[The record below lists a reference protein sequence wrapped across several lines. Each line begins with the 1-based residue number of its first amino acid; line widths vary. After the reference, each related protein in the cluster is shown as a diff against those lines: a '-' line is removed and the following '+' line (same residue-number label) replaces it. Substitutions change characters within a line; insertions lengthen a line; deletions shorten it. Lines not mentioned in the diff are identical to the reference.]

1 MKYETLIVEKSG
13 DLMTVTF
20 NRPKILN
27 ALNKQM
33 MLEIKDLLAVLRSDL
48 STRFVIFTGAG
59 KAFSAGVEFSRQ
71 AMQERYSDPALSNER
86 LWQLFGHDFM
96 QAMESLEQVTI
107 AAVNGASIGGG
118 MCLAMNC
125 DFRILSEKA
134 IFGIPETALGIFF
147 TWGATPRLTC
157 LIGPAKAKEMIMTCD
172 PIDAQEAYRIGLANK
187 VVPNGQLMPACLEL
201 AQKIRSKGP
210 LAIRICKKQVN
221 AASMSKMADLYPLE
235 PELVEYI
242 MASGQAEEGARSF
255 IEKRAPEFKSQQQNF
270 KL

>member
-1 MKYETLIVEKSG
+1 MQYETLIVEKSG

-27 ALNKQM
+27 ALNKRM
-33 MLEIKDLLAVLRSDL
+33 MLEIKDLLGKLRSDL
-48 STRFVIFTGAG
+48 QTRFVIFTGAG
-59 KAFSAGVEFSRQ
+59 KGFSSGMEFSREVMDDHYDTEL
-71 AMQERYSDPALSNER
+71 ANER

-96 QAMESLEQVTI
+96 RAMESLEQVTI
-107 AAVNGASIGGG
+107 AAVNGVSVGAG

-134 IFGIPETALGIFF
+134 FFSIPETALGIFF

-172 PIDAQEAYRIGLANK
+172 PIDAQEAWRIGLGNK
-187 VVPNGQLMPACLEL
+187 VVPHDQLMPACLEL
-201 AQKIRSKGP
+201 AQKIRTKGP

-221 AASMSKMADLYPLE
+221 AASVAKMSDLYPLE

-242 MASGQAEEGARSF
+242 MASGQGYEGALAF
-255 IEKRAPEFKSQQQNF
+255 IEKRMPEFKNKQTNF
-270 KL
+270 VL